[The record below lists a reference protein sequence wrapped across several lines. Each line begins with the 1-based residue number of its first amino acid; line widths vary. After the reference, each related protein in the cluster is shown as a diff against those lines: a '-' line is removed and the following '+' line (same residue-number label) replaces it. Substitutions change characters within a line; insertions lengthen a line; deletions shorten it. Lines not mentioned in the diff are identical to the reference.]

1 MRRKSFCLTC
11 VGWMMCNVE
20 ALSDEIAVTEERSS
34 MLDLMKKRL
43 NIGHT
48 ISLHRDS
55 VSVSDVK
62 AMLAHLERA
71 GMPLT
76 ATLTVNSNVNGTGHL
91 HIFARWS
98 EDLNGGVVSDE

>member
-1 MRRKSFCLTC
+1 MSNNDLDML
-11 VGWMMCNVE
+11 G
-20 ALSDEIAVTEERSS
+20 DEIALTEERSS

-55 VSVSDVK
+55 ASVSDVK

-76 ATLTVNSNVNGTGHL
+76 ATLTVGSNVDGVGHTRM
-91 HIFARWS
+91 FAKWS
-98 EDLNGGVVSDE
+98 EDLNGGVVSDV

>member
-1 MRRKSFCLTC
+1 
-11 VGWMMCNVE
+11 MCDVD

-48 ISLHRDS
+48 ISLHRDGAS
-55 VSVSDVK
+55 AADVK
-62 AMLAHLERA
+62 AMIAHLEWS

-76 ATLTVNSNVNGTGHL
+76 ATLTVNGNADGVGHTRM
-91 HIFARWS
+91 FARWS

>member
-1 MRRKSFCLTC
+1 MSDELKTL
-11 VGWMMCNVE
+11 G
-20 ALSDEIAVTEERSS
+20 DEIAVTEERSS

-43 NIGHT
+43 NISHT

-76 ATLTVNSNVNGTGHL
+76 ATLTVNGNADGVGHTRM
-91 HIFARWS
+91 FAKWS